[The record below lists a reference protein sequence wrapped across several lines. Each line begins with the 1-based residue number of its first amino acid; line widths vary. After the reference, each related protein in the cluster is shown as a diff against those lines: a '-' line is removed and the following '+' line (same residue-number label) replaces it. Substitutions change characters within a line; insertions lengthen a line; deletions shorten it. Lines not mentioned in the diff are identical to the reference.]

1 MDSIS
6 AETLS
11 PDLLFTRK
19 LAEILDCSPKTVQ
32 DWIYKDR
39 KRPGNDPLPYYRLG
53 GLVRFRLSEV
63 LSWVGRRRVRLCL
76 TSSDLHQGATTNC

>member
-6 AETLS
+6 AETVG
-11 PDLLFTRK
+11 PDLLSTRK
-19 LAEILDCSPKTVQ
+19 LAETLDCSPKTVQ

-39 KRPGNDPLPYYRLG
+39 KRPGPDPLPYYRLG

-63 LSWVGRRRVRLCL
+63 RRWIERRRVRV
-76 TSSDLHQGATTNC
+76 SSLSKLVE